1 MRTAIVSY
9 VLNVIYQEFCL
20 FHALFHSATSEEAIN
35 RWFGIK
41 LLEGVSKS

>member
-9 VLNVIYQEFCL
+9 VLNVIYQKFCL
-20 FHALFHSATSEEAIN
+20 FHALFHSATSDEAIS